1 MPEFDQKESEADE
14 GIAHDIKMYIE
25 HRIQL
30 FSITITEQLSA
41 VIAASIQKV
50 IAILMILA
58 GMLILWMSLGFYLGS
73 ILQSYGTGF
82 LIASLPLILTGILF
96 FRVRF
101 RKIESQI
108 QADLLNK
115 LPFDY
120 SEEPPKTDMKS
131 NGDK

>member
-1 MPEFDQKESEADE
+1 MPEIEQKKSEVDE
-14 GIAHDIKMYIE
+14 GIAHDIKVYVE

-30 FSITITEQLSA
+30 ISITIAEQISA

-50 IAILMILA
+50 IAIMMIFT

-96 FRVRF
+96 YRVRF
-101 RKIESQI
+101 KKIERQI

-120 SEEPPKTDMKS
+120 SEEPSETDMNLK
-131 NGDK
+131 GD